1 MDESNL
7 AERIVAYLK
16 TRTFRPGVC
25 VDCKDNAEVY
35 ETAQGDFVCAH
46 CGIDRLALREQRMV
60 ERQRAAKFLRENA
73 PPGDDPHRNPAG
85 RQYA

>member
-25 VDCKDNAEVY
+25 MDCKDSTEVY

-46 CGIDRLALREQRMV
+46 CGIDRMGLREQRMV
-60 ERQRAAKFLRENA
+60 DRQRAAKFLRENA
-73 PPGDDPHRNPAG
+73 PPGDTARNNEEG
-85 RQYA
+85 RMYR